1 MVVRLG
7 EASLSRLRID
17 FAFLVSGARAAYH
30 PDNFAM
36 GRMRM
41 TRPLFSRRDFSRVVG
56 QSLAFAVSARYVS
69 AAQGGRHDQP
79 APEGAI
85 HLNFNENPYGPSPKA
100 LEALATCGSVAS
112 RYPDGLYLKM
122 RDALAQIH
130 SVERDNIML
139 GCGSTEILC
148 VADEAFLGPGKN
160 LVVAEPTFEA
170 VVEYVNA
177 AHGDVVKIPLTA
189 DHRHDLERM
198 AAACTSKTGIV
209 YVCNPNNPT
218 GTIVTRD
225 ELRAFVNRVPA
236 SALILVDEA
245 YFHFADAAA
254 YGTAVDLLA
263 QHPNIVVVRTF
274 SKVYGMAGMRLGYAV
289 GRKETIRA
297 MTPYNLQPFNGNAA
311 VLAAA
316 HASFS
321 DQEHVAECGKKMN
334 DTRAWLGEQLAKDG
348 RTFIPSQANFVMV
361 DMGADVRGIVD
372 QFRARKILVGRRFPS
387 MPTFLR
393 VSIGTQAEMEQFL
406 AALREIA
413 PPARGQAA

>member
-1 MVVRLG
+1 M
-7 EASLSRLRID
+7 
-17 FAFLVSGARAAYH
+17 
-30 PDNFAM
+30 P
-36 GRMRM
+36 
-41 TRPLFSRRDFSRVVG
+41 RPLFSRRDFSRVVG
-56 QSLAFAVSARYVS
+56 GSLALAASARYLR
-69 AAQGGRHDQP
+69 AAQNSRHDQP

-100 LEALATCGSVAS
+100 LDALTTCGGVAS

-122 RDALAQIH
+122 RDSLAQIH
-130 SVERDNIML
+130 GVQRENIMM

-148 VADEAFLGPGKN
+148 VADEAFLGAGKN

-177 AHGDVVKIPLTA
+177 SHGDVVKIPLTP
-189 DHRHDLERM
+189 DHRHDLDRM

-225 ELRAFVNRVPA
+225 ELASFVSRVP
-236 SALILVDEA
+236 STALVLVDEA
-245 YFHFADAAA
+245 YFHFADDRG
-254 YGTAVDLLA
+254 YGTAVDLLP
-263 QHPNIVVVRTF
+263 QHPNLLVVRTF

-289 GRKETIRA
+289 GSKDTIRA

-316 HASFS
+316 HASLS
-321 DQEHVAECGKKMN
+321 DQEHVADCGKQMN
-334 DTRAWLGEQLAKDG
+334 QTRSWLCDQLAKG
-348 RTFIPSQANFVMV
+348 GWPFVPSQANFVMIGV
-361 DMGADVRGIVD
+361 GKDVQPIVD
-372 QFRARKILVGRRFPS
+372 QFRARKILVGRRFAS
-387 MPTFLR
+387 MPEFLR
-393 VSIGTQAEMEQFL
+393 VSIGTQPEMEQFV

-413 PPARGQAA
+413 PATHV

>member
-1 MVVRLG
+1 M
-7 EASLSRLRID
+7 A
-17 FAFLVSGARAAYH
+17 
-30 PDNFAM
+30 
-36 GRMRM
+36 
-41 TRPLFSRRDFSRVVG
+41 RPLFSRRDFSRVWG
-56 QSLAFAVSARYVS
+56 QSLAFAVSARYLR

-85 HLNFNENPYGPSPKA
+85 HLNFNENPYGPSPRA
-100 LEALATCGSVAS
+100 LEALATCGAVAS

-130 SVERDNIML
+130 GVERENIML
-139 GCGSTEILC
+139 GCGSTEVLC

-170 VVEYVNA
+170 VIEYVNA
-177 AHGDVVKIPLTA
+177 AHGEVVKIPLTA

-198 AAACTSKTGIV
+198 AAACTSKTGVV

-225 ELRAFVNRVPA
+225 ELAAFVNRVPPTV
-236 SALILVDEA
+236 LILVDEA
-245 YFHFADAAA
+245 YFHFADAPG
-254 YGTAVDLLA
+254 YGTAVDLLG
-263 QHPNIVVVRTF
+263 QHANIVVVRTF

-289 GRKETIRA
+289 GAKDTIRA

-321 DQEHVAECGKKMN
+321 DQDHVAECAKKMN
-334 DTRAWLGEQLAKDG
+334 ATRTWLAAQLANERRK
-348 RTFIPSQANFVMV
+348 FIPSQANFVMI
-361 DMGADVRGIVD
+361 DLGTDVQPIVE

-393 VSIGTQAEMEQFL
+393 VSIGTQPEMEQFG
-406 AALREIA
+406 AALRELLPSA
-413 PPARGQAA
+413 QGRTA